1 MNCTNCGTSLPQGA
15 GFCPTCG
22 TLTSAYYS
30 SAGAAPDA
38 ATVMSSP
45 DSTPVPLPPPDYGRP
60 PYGVVPPSPYS
71 ILPATP
77 YDPYNTPPL
86 TPPPPSPPRRGNRI
100 GLLILA
106 VLLAVIVGGGGVLV
120 LLRPGARTSSPPSPT
135 RTPAPPTRTPAQATA
150 TAVAQVNAMAT
161 ATVIARQNIYID
173 ATQGTPSLN
182 DPLSTQDS
190 NKWDEDRGCGFSGGV
205 YHVIVSIAGEFYNC
219 NARSTNFG
227 NLALQVQMVITQG
240 DGGGVFFRSDSQGNN
255 AYYFIVDVNGSYRL
269 EVWKNNNLLA
279 GLVGGI
285 SPAFKTGLNQS
296 NTITVVAKGSNFSLF
311 INRQYVASASDT
323 NFTSGQIGLV
333 ADEDTHSTGVAY
345 SNLQVWKQ

>member
-1 MNCTNCGTSLPQGA
+1 MNCTNCGAPLPQGA
-15 GFCPTCG
+15 DFCPTCG
-22 TLTSAYYS
+22 TSTSAYYS

-38 ATVMSSP
+38 ATVVSSP
-45 DSTPVPLPPPDYGRP
+45 DSAPVPLPPTDYGRP
-60 PYGVVPPSPYS
+60 PYGVAPPSPYS

-77 YDPYNTPPL
+77 YDPYSTPPL

-106 VLLAVIVGGGGVLV
+106 VLLTVIVVGGGVVV
-120 LLRPGARTSSPPSPT
+120 LLRPGARTSSPTS
-135 RTPAPPTRTPAQATA
+135 PTRTPAQATA

-161 ATVIARQNIYID
+161 ATVIARQNIYFN
-173 ATQGTPSLN
+173 ATQGNPFLN

-190 NKWDEDRGCGFSGGV
+190 NNWDVDRGCAFSGGV
-205 YHVIVSIAGEFYNC
+205 YHVRESLAGDFYNC

-240 DGGGVFFRSDSQGNN
+240 DGGGVFFRSDFQGNN

-269 EVWKNNNLLA
+269 EVWKNNSMLA
-279 GLVGGI
+279 GLTGAI

-323 NFTSGQIGLV
+323 NFTSGQIGLI
-333 ADEDTHSTGVAY
+333 ADEDTHSTDVAY